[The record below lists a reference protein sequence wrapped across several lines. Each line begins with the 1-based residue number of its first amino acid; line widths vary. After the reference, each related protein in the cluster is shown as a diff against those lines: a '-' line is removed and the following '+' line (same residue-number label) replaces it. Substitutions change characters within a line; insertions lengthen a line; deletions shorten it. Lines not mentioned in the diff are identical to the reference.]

1 MADSQFLVLGTHL
14 QGVFNSVID
23 AVNGK
28 QPAEAGKG
36 LSTNDFTTTL
46 KNKLDGIAAG
56 AEVNQNAF
64 SNVSDGTST
73 LVADSKT
80 DTLTIVGGGATTV
93 TYDTANDKLTIS
105 SVNTTYSVGDGGLTQ
120 KNFTTTLYNK
130 LNGIA
135 AGAQVNNNDFGRV
148 NVDGVELTSASAGAT
163 LTMNFTGIADA
174 TADAGSNTITVNVPD
189 QSYSLPIATAAA
201 LGGVKVGSGLTINA
215 TTGVLAL
222 ASGYATTSYVDT
234 ALANVIDAAPAALN
248 TLNELAAAL
257 GDDANFAT
265 NVTTSLSAKVD
276 STYLGAAQDAIDVLG
291 FGSGLNE
298 LN

>member
-14 QGVFNSVID
+14 QGVFNSVFD

>member
-14 QGVFNSVID
+14 QGVFNSIID

-73 LVADSKT
+73 LAADSKT

-148 NVDGVELTSASAGAT
+148 NVDGVELASGSAGAT

-189 QSYSLPIATAAA
+189 QSYSLPIATATA

-265 NVTTSLSAKVD
+265 NVTTSLAAKVD

-291 FGSGLNE
+291 FGQGLNE